1 MNSLLPNLRL
11 FPSGL
16 KVREPWQVERWGLG
30 TVPQAPLTLS
40 EAWQPSSPA
49 AELSVVSSL

>member
-40 EAWQPSSPA
+40 EAGQPSTPA
-49 AELSVVSSL
+49 AELYVVSSL